1 MKIAVLGGGNGSF
14 AAAGDFALSGHEVR
28 LWRRDAERVSAHRA
42 AGSRILVKDHN
53 GPHDVKLALVTTDIA
68 EAVNGTELI
77 LCPALPSHSRT
88 LLDCSPR
95 ICGMDKSYFC
105 RQRHSAR

>member
-28 LWRRDAERVSAHRA
+28 LWRRDAAAVAAHRA

-53 GPHDVKLALVTTDIA
+53 GSHDVKLTLVTTDIA
-68 EAVNGTELI
+68 EAVSGTALI
-77 LCPALPSHSRT
+77 RCPAPAFAQRDIAR
-88 LLDCSPR
+88 LLAPHLRDGQVDSW
-95 ICGMDKSYFC
+95 DT
-105 RQRHSAR
+105 